1 MIDFIVNET
10 RNKTRKVILRT
21 AAVMKDIDM
30 LTYKLSDVA
39 TAEGIDKNN
48 LASDIE
54 ETVDGSVLS
63 RFVDARVAELR
74 KRLSFCLEDE
84 VITVVDNEN
93 YLQPEYE
100 FIFTLPSTF
109 KDSELK
115 TAVSMMHDY
124 LVRGA
129 LFDWYNKLGT
139 PFGAQ
144 LAYEVADLE
153 HKIVDIFREPRVVKH
168 SMIFYQ
174 PFGRRR

>member
-1 MIDFIVNET
+1 MIDFIVPEP
-10 RNKTRKVILRT
+10 RNKTRKLILRT
-21 AAVMKDIDM
+21 PAIMKDIDM

-39 TAEGIDKNN
+39 SVEGIDNNN
-48 LASDIE
+48 LSSDIE
-54 ETVDGSVLS
+54 ETLDGSVLS
-63 RFVDARVAELR
+63 RFVDERVAELR
-74 KRLSFCLEDE
+74 KRLAFCLEDE
-84 VITVVDNEN
+84 AITVVDNEN

-100 FIFTLPSTF
+100 FVFILPSAF

-115 TAVSMMHDY
+115 AAVSMMHNY
-124 LVRGA
+124 IVRGA
-129 LFDWYNKLGT
+129 LYDWYNKLGT

-144 LAYEVADLE
+144 LANEVNELE